1 MQKLKLCMCKY
12 KQLTKAKRDQLEV
25 LLRSHTASAKIAE
38 LLGVHK
44 STIYR
49 ELNRNRGNY
58 GGYSAEYAQQFT
70 NDRKERLSRPRKLD
84 SLMEKQIISK
94 LKESWSPEQISGYYR
109 SKGVPMLSHEQI
121 YRIIYKDKAKGGKLF
136 ECLRIARKPNRKRYG
151 SKWRRMGI
159 PNRIHI
165 DNRPEIVNQRQRIG
179 DWEAD
184 TMIGKGQKGAILTLV
199 ERKSLFVQMALLERR
214 LACQVKSQMIN
225 ILAPYKPYV
234 KTITSD
240 NGSEF
245 SDHQIIAKKLNA
257 DFYFTH
263 PYSAWEKGINENTNG
278 LIRQF
283 IPKKTDFKMLNA
295 NQIRQI
301 EQLLNNRPRKSL
313 GWKTPLQ
320 VFMANFIK
328 NPVALAG

>member
-1 MQKLKLCMCKY
+1 MHKY
-12 KQLTKAKRDQLEV
+12 KQLNKEQRHQLEI
-25 LLRSHTASAKIAE
+25 LLRSHFPFSRIAA
-38 LLGVHK
+38 LLGIHR

-49 ELNRNRGNY
+49 ELKRNKGNY
-58 GGYSAEYAQQFT
+58 GGYSAEYAQQFS

-84 SLMEKQIISK
+84 SLMEKQIIAG
-94 LKESWSPEQISGYYR
+94 LKACWSPEQISGYYR
-109 SKGVPMLSHEQI
+109 NKGVPMLSHEQI
-121 YRIIYKDKAKGGKLF
+121 YRFIYKDKAKGGILF
-136 ECLRIARKPNRKRYG
+136 ECLRIARKPYRKRYG
-151 SKWRRMGI
+151 SKWHRMGI
-159 PNRIHI
+159 PNRITI
-165 DNRPEIVNQRQRIG
+165 DQRPEIVNKRQRIG

-184 TMIGKGQKGAILTLV
+184 TMIGKGQEGAILTLV

-245 SDHQIIAKKLNA
+245 SDHQTIAKKLNA

-283 IPKKTDFKMLNA
+283 IPKKTDFKILNM
-295 NQIRQI
+295 NQIKLI
-301 EQLLNNRPRKSL
+301 EQNLNNRPRKSL

-328 NPVALAG
+328 NPVALAS